1 MITQKANFIKD
12 VRYVIL
18 KPSLIDTLDL
28 NKKRG
33 KQRVYLSTRNSIG
46 YNTNKFFFQTKKGI
60 IKFIGE
66 TPEEIKNKKQYT
78 HKEIL
83 KKVNSSWGQWKLK

>member
-33 KQRVYLSTRNSIG
+33 KQRVYLSTRNSIR
-46 YNTNKFFFQTKKGI
+46 YNTKV
-60 IKFIGE
+60 FIYLV
-66 TPEEIKNKKQYT
+66 PY
-78 HKEIL
+78 IL
-83 KKVNSSWGQWKLK
+83 SMYVFYFYS